1 MHNFHYHRFINTGV
15 KKKKRQ
21 AFPVWRDV
29 QKVRSDTSSTVGTNN
44 ISPPSERVSGSRPPT
59 RPIRVH
65 QGRSVQA
72 EPKQT
77 REFHP
82 MTAAEWGSVQP
93 MGEALP
99 QLLQVSAH

>member
-1 MHNFHYHRFINTGV
+1 MCRKLEVT
-15 KKKKRQ
+15 
-21 AFPVWRDV
+21 P
-29 QKVRSDTSSTVGTNN
+29 SSTVGTNN